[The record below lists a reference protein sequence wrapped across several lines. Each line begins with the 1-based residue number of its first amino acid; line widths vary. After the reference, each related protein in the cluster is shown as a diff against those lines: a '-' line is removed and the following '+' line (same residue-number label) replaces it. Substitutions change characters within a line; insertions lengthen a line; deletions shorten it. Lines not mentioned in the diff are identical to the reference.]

1 MSANIN
7 FLIIMIIMV
16 FQVILAST
24 NVYFFSRD
32 LEVLLPLPIKTEE
45 LLISK
50 FNTLV
55 INLYFSEII
64 FALFPLIIYGIC
76 TYVGII
82 YYLYLIIILLIFPVL
97 PALFVSII
105 TMLFM
110 KLSKLIK
117 NKDIFQIIITII
129 FITFVFFVEFKIG
142 NIFINKTQK
151 NENLNQEELVQIF
164 SGFYDKLKNIYNYF
178 LELNPTINFLNNY
191 NKLNSVFNLLKII
204 FIDFL
209 FFILFIFVGKK
220 YYLKN
225 ILKNNNNYYL
235 NKNKKNI
242 IEKKSKKLNIKKS
255 YIKKEFKLLFKNP
268 IFFMQCILPIFILI
282 ISLTIIVIAM
292 LPNLQLILN
301 SNLIG
306 EKIEFSVDLNVICI
320 VIAIIQLIFAI
331 SNISITAISR
341 EGKNANYL
349 KFIPV
354 DLFKQF
360 IYKSVP
366 QIIINNILIL
376 FILILIKII
385 LPKFDLI
392 YLFLIFII

>member
-1 MSANIN
+1 MSKIKNIFN
-7 FLIIMIIMV
+7 LTKIHFLNSFQNPYIIDPKTNKINKKSIFIWFLVIVMVALSYLSYMIVDELVKIGQPTLFLNFFFLIIMIIMI

-64 FALFPLIIYGIC
+64 FVLFPLIIYGIC
-76 TYVGII
+76 TYAGII
-82 YYLYLIIILLIFPVL
+82 YYLYLILILLIFPIL

-129 FITFVFFVEFKIG
+129 FITFVFFIEFKIG
-142 NIFINKTQK
+142 SIFINKTQK

-204 FIDFL
+204 FVDFL
-209 FFILFIFVGKK
+209 FFIL
-220 YYLKN
+220 YYDKR
-225 ILKNNNNYYL
+225 Y
-235 NKNKKNI
+235 
-242 IEKKSKKLNIKKS
+242 
-255 YIKKEFKLLFKNP
+255 
-268 IFFMQCILPIFILI
+268 
-282 ISLTIIVIAM
+282 SLV
-292 LPNLQLILN
+292 L
-301 SNLIG
+301 G
-306 EKIEFSVDLNVICI
+306 
-320 VIAIIQLIFAI
+320 
-331 SNISITAISR
+331 
-341 EGKNANYL
+341 
-349 KFIPV
+349 
-354 DLFKQF
+354 
-360 IYKSVP
+360 
-366 QIIINNILIL
+366 
-376 FILILIKII
+376 
-385 LPKFDLI
+385 
-392 YLFLIFII
+392 